1 MAGFTEMVKKNLRE
15 SGADSETL
23 ELWDRI
29 TEWFDKGRPDAVEQ
43 SIRKEIIGIKSVAS
57 GNSRKRRRRYR
68 RRKRGRPGGDI

>member
-29 TEWFDKGRPDAVEQ
+29 TEWFDKGGPDAVEQ
-43 SIRKEIIGIKSVAS
+43 GIRKEIKGIKSVAS
-57 GNSRKRRRRYR
+57 RQLRETKEAIPKKKKRKTRR
-68 RRKRGRPGGDI
+68 